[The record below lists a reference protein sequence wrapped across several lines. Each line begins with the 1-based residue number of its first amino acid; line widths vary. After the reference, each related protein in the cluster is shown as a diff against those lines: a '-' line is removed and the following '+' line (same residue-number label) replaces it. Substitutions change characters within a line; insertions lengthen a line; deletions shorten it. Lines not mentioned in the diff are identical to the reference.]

1 MDITPIKI
9 EVEVSV
15 ETIEAIL
22 DSFLEH
28 TYGTF
33 SPEVLKKAGMPSK
46 KVYTE
51 RILSDP
57 KFTEMIIGHVR
68 EMVDYYTDD
77 DIYEDMSDTG
87 YDDFVKTDDI
97 RCAEIHRE
105 ILTAQRK
112 LEEKQRREKE
122 KQLTAEQ
129 LKNKVAASRK
139 FLKDNGY
146 TVTKTKVIPEVKPKV
161 KSQ

>member
-33 SPEVLKKAGMPSK
+33 PPEVLKKAGMPSK

>member
-1 MDITPIKI
+1 MDITPIKV
-9 EVEVSV
+9 EVEVPV
-15 ETIEAIL
+15 GAIEAIL

-68 EMVDYYTDD
+68 EVVEYYTDD
-77 DIYEDMSDTG
+77 GDMCEDMCETG
-87 YDDFVKTDDI
+87 YDDFVKTDDY

-146 TVTKTKVIPEVKPKV
+146 TVTKTKVKPEVNTNENP
-161 KSQ
+161 

>member
-51 RILSDP
+51 RILADP

-146 TVTKTKVIPEVKPKV
+146 TVTKTKVKPEVKPK
-161 KSQ
+161 

>member
-1 MDITPIKI
+1 MDITPIKV

-15 ETIEAIL
+15 DTIEAIL

-146 TVTKTKVIPEVKPKV
+146 TVTKTKVKPEVKPK
-161 KSQ
+161 

>member
-9 EVEVSV
+9 EVEVPV
-15 ETIEAIL
+15 EAIEAIL

-33 SPEVLKKAGMPSK
+33 PPEVLKKAGMPSK

-68 EMVDYYTDD
+68 EVVEYYTND

-87 YDDFVKTDDI
+87 YDDFVKPDDI
-97 RCAEIHRE
+97 RCSDIHRE

-146 TVTKTKVIPEVKPKV
+146 TVTKTKVNPEVKPK
-161 KSQ
+161 

>member
-9 EVEVSV
+9 EVEVPV
-15 ETIEAIL
+15 EAIEAIL

-33 SPEVLKKAGMPSK
+33 SPEVLEKAGMPSK

-68 EMVDYYTDD
+68 EVVEYYTDD
-77 DIYEDMSDTG
+77 GDMCEDMSDTG

-97 RCAEIHRE
+97 RCADIHRE
-105 ILTAQRK
+105 IVIAQRK

-146 TVTKTKVIPEVKPKV
+146 TVTKTKVNPEVKTK
-161 KSQ
+161 

>member
-146 TVTKTKVIPEVKPKV
+146 TVTKTKVKPEVKPK
-161 KSQ
+161 

>member
-33 SPEVLKKAGMPSK
+33 SPEVLEKAGMPSK

-68 EMVDYYTDD
+68 EVVEYYTDD
-77 DIYEDMSDTG
+77 GDMCEDMSDTG

-146 TVTKTKVIPEVKPKV
+146 TVTKTKVKPEVNTNENP
-161 KSQ
+161 

>member
-57 KFTEMIIGHVR
+57 KFAELIIGHVK
-68 EMVDYYTDD
+68 EAVDYYTDD
-77 DIYEDMSDTG
+77 DICEDISDTG
-87 YDDFVKTDDI
+87 YDDFVKTDEI
-97 RCAEIHRE
+97 RCADIHRE
-105 ILTAQRK
+105 ILIAQRK

-146 TVTKTKVIPEVKPKV
+146 TVTKTKV

>member
-1 MDITPIKI
+1 MC
-9 EVEVSV
+9 
-15 ETIEAIL
+15 
-22 DSFLEH
+22 
-28 TYGTF
+28 
-33 SPEVLKKAGMPSK
+33 
-46 KVYTE
+46 
-51 RILSDP
+51 
-57 KFTEMIIGHVR
+57 
-68 EMVDYYTDD
+68 
-77 DIYEDMSDTG
+77 EDMSDTG

-112 LEEKQRREKE
+112 LEEKQRKEKE

-146 TVTKTKVIPEVKPKV
+146 TVTKTKVKPV
-161 KSQ
+161 NTNENS

>member
-1 MDITPIKI
+1 MDITPIKV
-9 EVEVSV
+9 EVEVPV
-15 ETIEAIL
+15 GAIEAIL

-68 EMVDYYTDD
+68 EVVEYYTND
-77 DIYEDMSDTG
+77 DIYEDMSETG
-87 YDDFVKTDDI
+87 YDDFVKPDDI
-97 RCAEIHRE
+97 RCSDIHRE

-112 LEEKQRREKE
+112 FEEKQRREKE

-146 TVTKTKVIPEVKPKV
+146 TVTKTKVKPEVNTNENP
-161 KSQ
+161 

>member
-15 ETIEAIL
+15 DTIQAIL
-22 DSFLEH
+22 DSFLEN

-68 EMVDYYTDD
+68 EMVEYYSND

-146 TVTKTKVIPEVKPKV
+146 TVTKTKVIPEVKPK
-161 KSQ
+161 

>member
-1 MDITPIKI
+1 MDVTPIKV
-9 EVEVSV
+9 EVEVPV
-15 ETIEAIL
+15 DAIEAIL

-28 TYGTF
+28 TYGSF
-33 SPEVLKKAGMPSK
+33 PPEVLEKAGMPSK

-51 RILSDP
+51 QILSDP

-68 EMVDYYTDD
+68 EVVEYYTNDGD
-77 DIYEDMSDTG
+77 MCEDMSDTG
-87 YDDFVKTDDI
+87 YDDFVKPDDI
-97 RCAEIHRE
+97 RCSDIHRE
-105 ILTAQRK
+105 ILIAQRK
-112 LEEKQRREKE
+112 LEEKQRKEKE

-146 TVTKTKVIPEVKPKV
+146 TVTKTKVKPEVKTK
-161 KSQ
+161 

>member
-1 MDITPIKI
+1 MDITPIKV

-15 ETIEAIL
+15 DTIEAIL

-33 SPEVLKKAGMPSK
+33 PPEVLKKAGMPSK

>member
-9 EVEVSV
+9 EVEIPVDA
-15 ETIEAIL
+15 IEAIL

-33 SPEVLKKAGMPSK
+33 SPEVLQKAGMPSK

-57 KFTEMIIGHVR
+57 KFTEMIIDHVR
-68 EMVDYYTDD
+68 ESVDYYTVD
-77 DIYEDMSDTG
+77 DICEDMSDTG
-87 YDDFVKTDDI
+87 YDYFVKTDDI

-112 LEEKQRREKE
+112 LEEKQRKEKE

-146 TVTKTKVIPEVKPKV
+146 TVTKTKVKPV
-161 KSQ
+161 NTNENT

>member
-9 EVEVSV
+9 EVEVPV
-15 ETIEAIL
+15 EAIEAIL

-33 SPEVLKKAGMPSK
+33 PPEVLKKAGMPSK

-68 EMVDYYTDD
+68 EVVEYYTDD
-77 DIYEDMSDTG
+77 GDMCEDMSDTG

-97 RCAEIHRE
+97 RCADIHRE

-146 TVTKTKVIPEVKPKV
+146 TVTKTKVNPEVKPK
-161 KSQ
+161 

>member
-1 MDITPIKI
+1 MDITPIKV
-9 EVEVSV
+9 EVEVPV
-15 ETIEAIL
+15 DAIEAIL

-33 SPEVLKKAGMPSK
+33 SPDVLKKAGMPSK

-68 EMVDYYTDD
+68 EIVEYYADD
-77 DIYEDMSDTG
+77 DMCQDMSDTG
-87 YDDFVKTDDI
+87 YDDFVKTDDD
-97 RCAEIHRE
+97 RCSEIHRE
-105 ILTAQRK
+105 ILIVQKK

-122 KQLTAEQ
+122 KQLTPEQ

-146 TVTKTKVIPEVKPKV
+146 TVTKTKV
-161 KSQ
+161 

>member
-15 ETIEAIL
+15 DTIEAIL
-22 DSFLEH
+22 HSFLEN

-33 SPEVLKKAGMPSK
+33 PPEVLKKAGMPSK

-68 EMVDYYTDD
+68 EVVEYYTDD
-77 DIYEDMSDTG
+77 GDMCEDMTDTG
-87 YDDFVKTDDI
+87 YDDFVKTDEI
-97 RCAEIHRE
+97 RCADIHRE

-146 TVTKTKVIPEVKPKV
+146 TVTKTKVKPEVNTNEN
-161 KSQ
+161 S

>member
-146 TVTKTKVIPEVKPKV
+146 TVTKTKVIPEVKPK
-161 KSQ
+161 

>member
-9 EVEVSV
+9 EVEVPV
-15 ETIEAIL
+15 EAIEAIL

-33 SPEVLKKAGMPSK
+33 SPEVLEKAGMPSK

-51 RILSDP
+51 QILSDP

-68 EMVDYYTDD
+68 EVVEYYTDGGD
-77 DIYEDMSDTG
+77 MCEDMSDTG

-105 ILTAQRK
+105 ILIAQRK
-112 LEEKQRREKE
+112 LEEKQRKEKE

-146 TVTKTKVIPEVKPKV
+146 TVTKTKVKPEVKTK
-161 KSQ
+161 

>member
-1 MDITPIKI
+1 M
-9 EVEVSV
+9 
-15 ETIEAIL
+15 
-22 DSFLEH
+22 FLNTTYTKKSDYYIFH
-28 TYGTF
+28 T
-33 SPEVLKKAGMPSK
+33 
-46 KVYTE
+46 
-51 RILSDP
+51 

-87 YDDFVKTDDI
+87 YDDFVKTDEI
-97 RCAEIHRE
+97 RCADIHRE

>member
-1 MDITPIKI
+1 MDITPIKV
-9 EVEVSV
+9 EVEVPV
-15 ETIEAIL
+15 EAIEAIL

-33 SPEVLKKAGMPSK
+33 PPEVLKKAGMPSK

-68 EMVDYYTDD
+68 EVVEYYTDD
-77 DIYEDMSDTG
+77 GDMCEDMSDTG

-97 RCAEIHRE
+97 RCADIHRE

-146 TVTKTKVIPEVKPKV
+146 TVTKTKVKPEVKPK
-161 KSQ
+161 

>member
-1 MDITPIKI
+1 MDITPIKV
-9 EVEVSV
+9 EVEVPV
-15 ETIEAIL
+15 DAIEAIL

-33 SPEVLKKAGMPSK
+33 PPEVLKKAGMPSK

-57 KFTEMIIGHVR
+57 KFTEMIIGHVK
-68 EMVDYYTDD
+68 EVVEYYTDD
-77 DIYEDMSDTG
+77 GDLCGDMSDTG

-97 RCAEIHRE
+97 RCSDIHRE

-146 TVTKTKVIPEVKPKV
+146 TVTKTKVNPEVKPK
-161 KSQ
+161 

>member
-9 EVEVSV
+9 EVEVPV
-15 ETIEAIL
+15 NAIEAIL

-33 SPEVLKKAGMPSK
+33 SPEVLEKAKMPSK

-68 EMVDYYTDD
+68 EVVEYYTNH

-112 LEEKQRREKE
+112 LEEKQRKEKE

-146 TVTKTKVIPEVKPKV
+146 TVTKTKVNPEVK
-161 KSQ
+161 SQ

>member
-28 TYGTF
+28 TYGSF

-68 EMVDYYTDD
+68 DMVDYYTND

-87 YDDFVKTDDI
+87 YDDFVKPDDI
-97 RCAEIHRE
+97 RCADIHRE

-146 TVTKTKVIPEVKPKV
+146 TVSKTKVKPEVKPK
-161 KSQ
+161 

>member
-15 ETIEAIL
+15 DAIEAIL

-46 KVYTE
+46 KVYKE

-57 KFTEMIIGHVR
+57 KFTEMIIGRVR
-68 EMVDYYTDD
+68 EEVEYYTDCD
-77 DIYEDMSDTG
+77 MCEDMSDTG
-87 YDDFVKTDDI
+87 YDDFVKPDEI
-97 RCAEIHRE
+97 RCADINHE
-105 ILTAQRK
+105 ILMAQRK

-146 TVTKTKVIPEVKPKV
+146 TVTKTKVKPEVNTNEN
-161 KSQ
+161 S

>member
-9 EVEVSV
+9 EVEVPV
-15 ETIEAIL
+15 EAIEAIL

-68 EMVDYYTDD
+68 EVVEYYTDG

-112 LEEKQRREKE
+112 LEEKQRKEKE

-146 TVTKTKVIPEVKPKV
+146 TVTKTKVKPEVNTNEN
-161 KSQ
+161 S

>member
-1 MDITPIKI
+1 MDITPIKV
-9 EVEVSV
+9 EVEVPV
-15 ETIEAIL
+15 DAIEAIL

-33 SPEVLKKAGMPSK
+33 PPEVLQKAGMPSR

-68 EMVDYYTDD
+68 EVVEYYTDNGD
-77 DIYEDMSDTG
+77 MCEDMSDTG

-97 RCAEIHRE
+97 RCADIHRE

-146 TVTKTKVIPEVKPKV
+146 TVTKTKVKPEVK
-161 KSQ
+161 SQ

>member
-1 MDITPIKI
+1 MDITPIKV
-9 EVEVSV
+9 EVEVPV
-15 ETIEAIL
+15 DAIEAIL

-33 SPEVLKKAGMPSK
+33 PPEVLKKAGMPSK

-68 EMVDYYTDD
+68 EVVEYYTND

-87 YDDFVKTDDI
+87 YDDFVKPDDI
-97 RCAEIHRE
+97 RCSDIHRE

-129 LKNKVAASRK
+129 LKNKVASSRK

-146 TVTKTKVIPEVKPKV
+146 TVTKTKINPVKTK
-161 KSQ
+161 

>member
-9 EVEVSV
+9 EVEVPV
-15 ETIEAIL
+15 DAIEAIL

-28 TYGTF
+28 TYGSF
-33 SPEVLKKAGMPSK
+33 PPEVLKKAGMPSK

-68 EMVDYYTDD
+68 EVVEYYTDD
-77 DIYEDMSDTG
+77 GDMCEDMSDTG
-87 YDDFVKTDDI
+87 YDEFVKTDET
-97 RCAEIHRE
+97 RCADIHRE

-129 LKNKVAASRK
+129 LKNKVASSRK

-146 TVTKTKVIPEVKPKV
+146 TVTKTKINPVKTK
-161 KSQ
+161 